1 MSAGDFGGAPAT
13 AVNGDMFQVRVVK
26 KITITNLVI
35 LNVRVCFY
43 VLQHNCQLCQQGTLL
58 TLHHHL

>member
-26 KITITNLVI
+26 KTTITNLVI
-35 LNVRVCFY
+35 LNVFVCFY
-43 VLQHNCQLCQQGTLL
+43 VQQHNC
-58 TLHHHL
+58 